1 MASNQLEMFHIPNPC
16 VGVCE
21 SNARG
26 YCKGCLRSRD
36 ERFNWHQ
43 KSDQEQREIIERLG
57 KRRARLLQAQKN
69 PKTHADAQPGNFN
82 LPGFTDD

>member
-1 MASNQLEMFHIPNPC
+1 MASDQLEMFRIANPC

-43 KSDQEQREIIERLG
+43 KSEQEQRDIIERLG
-57 KRRARLLQAQKN
+57 KRRARLVQGQKIT
-69 PKTHADAQPGNFN
+69 KTANATQTSNFT